1 MAKKKAKKKTETT
14 TKRFVLSGK
23 AAARLN
29 RYLAEIRKGII
40 SVCEMHTYD
49 TAPSM
54 SQSDF
59 EVAYIDKILGQTAT
73 VVSISMKKMTEGLA
87 EQKEKEAQAISGNS
101 QLSKEDNTL

>member
-1 MAKKKAKKKTETT
+1 MAKRKAKTT
-14 TKRFVLSGK
+14 AKRFVLSGK
-23 AAARLN
+23 AAVRLN
-29 RYLAEIRKGII
+29 RYLAEIRKGIT

-73 VVSISMKKMTEGLA
+73 AVSVSIRAITKGLA

-101 QLSKEDNTL
+101 QSKEDIQ